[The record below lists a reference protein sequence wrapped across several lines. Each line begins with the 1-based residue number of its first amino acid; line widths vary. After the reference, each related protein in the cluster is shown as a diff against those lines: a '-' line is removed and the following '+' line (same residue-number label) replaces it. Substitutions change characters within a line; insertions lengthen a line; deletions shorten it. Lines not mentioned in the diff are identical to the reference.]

1 MPAPKISRAEFEF
14 LARRAGLSLSEAQK
28 VELYGAYAHL
38 EALIEALKE
47 PLDPAV
53 EPATIFAIDRSA

>member
-14 LARRAGLSLSEAQK
+14 LARRAGLSLTEAQK

-38 EALIEALKE
+38 EALVAALDK
-47 PLDPAV
+47 PLDPAA
-53 EPATIFAIDRSA
+53 EPATIFAPERSA